1 MAEPSDRPMVNPL
14 VTGILVGALLYFA
27 RPIFMPF
34 AFSLFVI
41 ALVWPIQV
49 ALQKRIPR
57 LLALLIT
64 LLLTITVIV
73 VVGSAVVWGFS
84 KLAQWLF
91 YNSDRLQTIYADWTT
106 WLEGHGIAIVGPI
119 EERFNVTWL
128 IGVTQGL
135 IGRLNSTA
143 GLTLLTCIF
152 VMLGLL
158 EAEDFRYRLC
168 LPSAQPYGE
177 LLLQICGEIGS
188 KVRRFMIVR
197 SIASMLTGVV
207 VWMFALVAGL
217 ELATAWGAIAFA
229 LNYIPFIGPL
239 MATIFPTLFAIAQS
253 GSWQLALVVFIGLNV
268 IQFMIGSYIEPSLTG
283 ASLAISPFAVVFAV
297 FFWSFMWGLPGAFI
311 GVPILIVIVTYCAHE
326 PATHWI
332 AALLSGG
339 HREFGLPQD
348 D

>member
-14 VTGILVGALLYFA
+14 VTGVLVVALVYFA
-27 RPIFMPF
+27 RAIFMPL

-41 ALVWPIQV
+41 ALVWPIQA
-49 ALQKRIPR
+49 ALQKRVARP
-57 LLALLIT
+57 LALLIT
-64 LLLTITVIV
+64 LLFTITVIV
-73 VVGSAVVWGFS
+73 VVGSAIVWGFS

-91 YNSDRLQTIYADWTT
+91 YNSDRLQTIYANWAT
-106 WLEGHGIAIVGPI
+106 WLEGHGIAVAGAI
-119 EERFNVTWL
+119 EEHFNVTWL
-128 IGVTQGL
+128 VGVTQGL

-143 GLTLLTCIF
+143 GLTLLACIF

-158 EAEDFRYRLC
+158 EADDFRNRLC
-168 LPSAQPYGE
+168 LASAQPYGE
-177 LLLQICGEIGS
+177 LLLQISGEIGS
-188 KVRRFMIVR
+188 KVRRFMIIR
-197 SIASMLTGVV
+197 SIASVFTGVV

-217 ELATAWGAIAFA
+217 ELATAWGAMAFA

-239 MATIFPTLFAIAQS
+239 TATIFPTLFAIAQS

-268 IQFMIGSYIEPSLTG
+268 IQFVIGSYLEPSLAG

-311 GVPILIVIVTYCAHE
+311 GVPILIVVVTYCAHE
-326 PATHWI
+326 PSKRWI

-339 HREFGLPQD
+339 QRARALSRGD
-348 D
+348 